1 MEKYKLKQVFGPDS
15 KGFGVYKT
23 TFDLL
28 ISVMHPEL
36 YEYLV
41 IFVYCCFIF

>member
-1 MEKYKLKQVFGPDS
+1 MEKYNLKQIFGPDS
-15 KGFGVYKT
+15 KGFDVYKT

-41 IFVYCCFIF
+41 NFIYFCFTF